1 MKWVLVGVIVGCNAT
16 GDLLNAFGM
25 RNAGRVHDFHPSA
38 IRRLLRVI
46 FHNRYVI
53 GGIIAMA
60 VAFFALLSLLS
71 IAELSFSIPATSS
84 SYLLETV
91 LAKFILK
98 EQVHWQRWLGA
109 GLVAFGVALLAT

>member
-1 MKWVLVGVIVGCNAT
+1 MKWALVGVIVGCNAT

-38 IRRLLRVI
+38 IRRLLLVI
-46 FHNRYVI
+46 FHNRHVI

-71 IAELSFSIPATSS
+71 IADLSFAIPATSA
-84 SYLLETV
+84 SYLIETV
-91 LAKFILK
+91 LAKIILR
-98 EQVHWQRWLGA
+98 EDVRWHRWIGA
-109 GLVAFGVALLAT
+109 GLVACGVALLAT